1 MWNRATL
8 KQRAKTALRGRYG
21 SGILIIFL
29 AGLISWVFSTI
40 VWQAAVFFIAPQM
53 YSRLADVVKG
63 FESNLNSPEQWRAI
77 TDEILNVFGEIGPQL
92 LIVSGVVTVISFLF
106 YLLVKNIL
114 LVGRTRWFLRNSESE
129 YEIPASV
136 LFSPFRSGQF
146 GPTVRGMFWRDFWLF
161 IWGLPALLSTVWLVG
176 VHYLYGRLIY
186 ETPQLEIP
194 NLLDLKFNLVTSY
207 GTISLAYLHIVGIAS
222 LLMLI
227 FGVISLVKTY
237 SYRMVPFI
245 LADNPRYGALATLRL
260 SKRMT
265 RGHKG
270 GMFFLDLSFL
280 GWFLL
285 TMICCFSLPFVFWLA
300 VGPYYLATQ
309 AELYGALR
317 TDAVD
322 RDLVT
327 MEALGYVKKA
337 DVLE

>member
-8 KQRAKTALRGRYG
+8 KDRAKTALRGRYG

-40 VWQAAVFFIAPQM
+40 VWQAAIFFTAPTLYSNIAAVV
-53 YSRLADVVKG
+53 SRFDQT
-63 FESNLNSPEQWRAI
+63 LNTPEQWRAI
-77 TDEILNVFGEIGPQL
+77 TDELLQMFAEIGPQL
-92 LIVSGVVTVISFLF
+92 LLVSGITTVISFLF
-106 YLLVKNIL
+106 YLLVKNVL
-114 LVGRTRWFLRNSESE
+114 QVGRTRWFLRNSESE

-161 IWGLPALLSTVWLVG
+161 IWGLPALLATVWVGG
-176 VHYLYGRLIY
+176 VHYLYGRLMY
-186 ETPQLEIP
+186 ETPQAAIP
-194 NLLDLKFNLVTSY
+194 DLLQLKFALITPY
-207 GTISLAYLHIVGIAS
+207 GTLSLSYLHIIGIAS
-222 LLMLI
+222 LLILI
-227 FGVISLVKTY
+227 FGVISLIKTY

-260 SKRMT
+260 SRRMT

-270 GMFFLDLSFL
+270 GMFFLDLSFI

-285 TMICCFSLPFVFWLA
+285 TMICCFGLPIVFWLA
-300 VGPYYLATQ
+300 VGPYYFATQ

-317 TDAVD
+317 TDAVE
-322 RDLVT
+322 RNLVS
-327 MEALGYVKKA
+327 MEALGYVKKTEI
-337 DVLE
+337 LP